1 MYILYKGIESF
12 IKKDKKKYLV
22 VLAMFLMYS
31 FAENLLLEAS
41 FSFGIVL
48 LIKEFISIDNR
59 EINLYKWKN
68 RRI

>member
-1 MYILYKGIESF
+1 MYVLYKGIESF
-12 IKKDKKKYLV
+12 IKKDKKEYLV

-59 EINLYKWKN
+59 EINLYKRKN
-68 RRI
+68 GRM